1 MKEPKLRF
9 KADDGSD
16 FPDWE
21 EKKLGDIANRVTR
34 KNKRNIAD
42 IPLTISSVDGLIDQR
57 NFFNKVVAS
66 RDMSGYYL
74 LKNGEFAYNKSYSK
88 GYDFGSIK
96 RLDLYNQGALST
108 LYICFALNENENSDF
123 YQKYFDSLSWYPE
136 LQKICAEGARNHG
149 LLNVP
154 TNDFF
159 KIKLRVPKV
168 KDEQQK
174 IADFLS
180 TIDTIIEKQRATVSA
195 WEERKKGVMQK
206 LFSQEVRFKADDG
219 SDFPDWEE
227 KSFVNTFD
235 SLNNS
240 TFSRDCLNYENGSVK
255 YIHYGDILVKYN
267 SSVDVCDAIVPFVN
281 EDLDCERFAILQDGD
296 IVIAD
301 TAEDDTVGKVIEIE
315 NTSNVKTIA
324 GLHTIAC
331 RPKEKFASKY
341 LGYYMNSDEYHNQLR
356 PYMQGIKVTSISKSN
371 IALTKIMVPSLP
383 EQQKIADCLSALDT
397 VIQKQK
403 ETLEK
408 WQELKKGLLQQMFV

>member
-1 MKEPKLRF
+1 MNEPKLRF
-9 KADDGSD
+9 KADDGSQ

-21 EKKLGDIANRVTR
+21 EKKLSDIFVERREMQCIDDEYKLLSFTIEQGVINPEDKKT
-34 KNKRNIAD
+34 NKRDFLMKDKVSKKFLRTEYDD
-42 IPLTISSVDGLIDQR
+42 IIYNPANLKYGAINRNKLGKGLLSPIYAIFYTEQNAVFMESVVR
-57 NFFNKVVAS
+57 NPDFIKRSLKYLEGTVIKLMTLKP
-66 RDMSGYYL
+66 RDFL
-74 LKNGEFAYNKSYSK
+74 RIKSY
-88 GYDFGSIK
+88 IP
-96 RLDLYNQGALST
+96 
-108 LYICFALNENENSDF
+108 
-123 YQKYFDSLSWYPE
+123 SLP
-136 LQKICAEGARNHG
+136 
-149 LLNVP
+149 
-154 TNDFF
+154 
-159 KIKLRVPKV
+159 
-168 KDEQQK
+168 EQQK

-180 TIDTIIEKQRATVSA
+180 TIDTIIEKQRAMVLA

>member
-1 MKEPKLRF
+1 MIAPKLRF
-9 KADDGSD
+9 KADDGSA

-21 EKKLGDIANRVTR
+21 EKKINDIATCFAGATPSTKIPEYWEDGTIQWMSSGEVNNGQIFETEKRISKLGFDKCSTKMVKPNTVVIALAGQGKTR
-34 KNKRNIAD
+34 GMVAITRTSLCTNQSLCAIETNTD
-42 IPLTISSVDGLIDQR
+42 ICDDYLYQYLQLQYNNLRLISSGDGTRGGLNLKLIG
-57 NFFNKVVAS
+57 N
-66 RDMSGYYL
+66 
-74 LKNGEFAYNKSYSK
+74 YSV
-88 GYDFGSIK
+88 SIP
-96 RLDLYNQGALST
+96 
-108 LYICFALNENENSDF
+108 
-123 YQKYFDSLSWYPE
+123 SLS
-136 LQKICAEGARNHG
+136 
-149 LLNVP
+149 
-154 TNDFF
+154 
-159 KIKLRVPKV
+159 
-168 KDEQQK
+168 EQQK

>member
-1 MKEPKLRF
+1 MIEPRLRF

-21 EKKLGDIANRVTR
+21 EKRLEDVVEFLDEKRKPLEAGKRVAGKYPYYGASGIIDYVEDYIFDEELILLSEDGANILDRNYRVCFLAKGKYWVNNHAHVMKAKKGNLNYFICEELETFDYRKYNSGGAQPKLNQASCRSIVV
-34 KNKRNIAD
+34 K
-42 IPLTISSVDGLIDQR
+42 IP
-57 NFFNKVVAS
+57 
-66 RDMSGYYL
+66 
-74 LKNGEFAYNKSYSK
+74 
-88 GYDFGSIK
+88 
-96 RLDLYNQGALST
+96 
-108 LYICFALNENENSDF
+108 
-123 YQKYFDSLSWYPE
+123 SLP
-136 LQKICAEGARNHG
+136 
-149 LLNVP
+149 
-154 TNDFF
+154 
-159 KIKLRVPKV
+159 
-168 KDEQQK
+168 EQQK

-383 EQQKIADCLSALDT
+383 EQQKIVDCLSALDA
-397 VIQKQK
+397 VIEKQK